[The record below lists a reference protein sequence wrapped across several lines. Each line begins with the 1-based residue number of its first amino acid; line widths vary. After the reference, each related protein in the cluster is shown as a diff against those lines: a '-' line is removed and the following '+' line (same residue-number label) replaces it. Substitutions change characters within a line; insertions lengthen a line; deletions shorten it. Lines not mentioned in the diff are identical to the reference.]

1 MLVSLLTK
9 SLSQGWGAHN
19 SVATLACHFAHV
31 KAGMSPMWGV
41 TGDGEVDV
49 DGDVVVVY
57 DDDGD
62 FNDDD
67 DYIQV

>member
-1 MLVSLLTK
+1 
-9 SLSQGWGAHN
+9 
-19 SVATLACHFAHV
+19 
-31 KAGMSPMWGV
+31 MWGV

-57 DDDGD
+57 DDGDDGD
-62 FNDDD
+62 DDDDDFDD

>member
-1 MLVSLLTK
+1 
-9 SLSQGWGAHN
+9 
-19 SVATLACHFAHV
+19 
-31 KAGMSPMWGV
+31 MSPMWGV
-41 TGDGEVDV
+41 TGDREVDV